1 VSIQGVALVI
11 TILIGLT
18 AINVLLCGY
27 SLFVIIR
34 FERLL
39 KNASSGAA
47 DHFEKLRKVRQMGV

>member
-1 VSIQGVALVI
+1 MSVE
-11 TILIGLT
+11 ILIGL
-18 AINVLLCGY
+18 AALNVLLCGY
-27 SLFVIIR
+27 SLFVIVR